1 MPQVSP
7 KFVSFLFS
15 LFAKQW
21 SVAAAR
27 NFAVQLKGRVLGEER
42 TDRSSGWIWADLYIV
57 GLEERSRMGG
67 SIRGLFLFD
76 WRRAVIASSSFSSC
90 HVLALILKSD
100 GGAVQCTVKTTS
112 SEGQLSYLYFVV
124 NGECFFT
131 CVKIQRPP
139 TIALSVGGHTSYT
152 DGTVTLPAA
161 TKSSLRCTK
170 RRTSAGASAELSL
183 PGELAPISV
192 QPMPVLIIRRHL
204 NSPTLT
210 LAGSWKCAARVRT
223 ALSALACPVVSSPA
237 HRRNISYTTTCSAAA
252 RLPMPSR
259 SRPGCCTPPS
269 VASNSSPAHLF
280 VGCDAF
286 MDNPGHLEHA
296 MTLLR
301 PNPLHRADV
310 CWGFLLSC
318 PDLLDRSAHSYVY
331 CCYRDFNPTAFRP

>member
-1 MPQVSP
+1 MPKRDVCKHKP
-7 KFVSFLFS
+7 DIS
-15 LFAKQW
+15 LRIRM
-21 SVAAAR
+21 AAAR

-152 DGTVTLPAA
+152 DGTVTLPAGRECSGEVHA
-161 TKSSLRCTK
+161 ISHKIKPALHQAPDK
-170 RRTSAGASAELSL
+170 RWRLGGAVSPWRTGT
-183 PGELAPISV
+183 ISV

-237 HRRNISYTTTCSAAA
+237 PSAQHLVHHDLLGGSETSY
-252 RLPMPSR
+252 
-259 SRPGCCTPPS
+259 
-269 VASNSSPAHLF
+269 AHL
-280 VGCDAF
+280 VRVQGAAL
-286 MDNPGHLEHA
+286 PHLLQVIPPLRISSLAA
-296 MTLLR
+296 M
-301 PNPLHRADV
+301 
-310 CWGFLLSC
+310 
-318 PDLLDRSAHSYVY
+318 HSW
-331 CCYRDFNPTAFRP
+331 TIQGTWSTQ